1 MYRKFW
7 KLEIQENRNLTQYWI
22 HSRSHSVPS
31 SFASFPL
38 LQGIHAV
45 CPIAWLMLFSQR
57 VQVDAPSDSEKV
69 PTAQR
74 VQLSPPR
81 NESFKF

>member
-1 MYRKFW
+1 M
-7 KLEIQENRNLTQYWI
+7 EIRNLGNLNLRQYWI

-31 SFASFPL
+31 SFANVPL
-38 LQGIHAV
+38 SQGIHAV

-57 VQVDAPSDSEKV
+57 VQVDVPSDFEKV

-81 NESFKF
+81 NEKF